1 MPGAVG
7 TCLSFHPS
15 PFRVCVM
22 TGSRE
27 AGPAAGCA
35 AGLKE
40 ALEPHLSPASIMP
53 APAPPRPLGPACW
66 GPLCP
71 SHTEFHCL
79 RGTAGA
85 YQ

>member
-7 TCLSFHPS
+7 TCLSFHPL

-40 ALEPHLSPASIMP
+40 ALEP
-53 APAPPRPLGPACW
+53 PL
-66 GPLCP
+66 
-71 SHTEFHCL
+71 
-79 RGTAGA
+79 
-85 YQ
+85 